1 MEYDDTTAY
10 CTYWNDAQLETEQFA
25 ESVLESGVIMFVAS
39 VLAVALQAYCATRAC
54 CARRSTTK
62 LHSKSVGQGQGHGRG
77 IVLIVLWLVC
87 TDGLSKL
94 DVKVMIKRV
103 APTPGMCVQAS
114 DNCTSQPLLTTLWL
128 PPNPLPPPSRSVV
141 GDTLHEKPQAHGGA
155 ATCAIIVLVII
166 VLTHKVPVAR
176 GTRGTNQLHCPS

>member
-62 LHSKSVGQGQGHGRG
+62 LHSKNAGQGQGQGEGHCANSAC
-77 IVLIVLWLVC
+77 LVC

-103 APTPGMCVQAS
+103 APTPGM
-114 DNCTSQPLLTTLWL
+114 
-128 PPNPLPPPSRSVV
+128 
-141 GDTLHEKPQAHGGA
+141 
-155 ATCAIIVLVII
+155 
-166 VLTHKVPVAR
+166 
-176 GTRGTNQLHCPS
+176 